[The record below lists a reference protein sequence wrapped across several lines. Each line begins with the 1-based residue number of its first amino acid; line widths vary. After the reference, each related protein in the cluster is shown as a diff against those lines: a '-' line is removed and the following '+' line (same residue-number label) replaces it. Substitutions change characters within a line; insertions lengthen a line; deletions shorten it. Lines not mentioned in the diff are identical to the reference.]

1 MKFLLPLI
9 LFAASAANA
18 TLVDFNTSGVLSCGA
33 AANCSVLANVLVF
46 HTGNLA
52 QPSLTVAYLPNTES
66 NLNASPSAS
75 TSFGYLAVTCLLCG
89 PNANATFNLAGALLG
104 ITINQ
109 GPDPFAQ
116 TSVAFSGTFNGSFNV
131 AAGNL
136 GGLGGISFGSLPIQT
151 TYSNGNPSVTYQMQ
165 QPLPPPVDGY
175 IVSSSNSTSLQ
186 GVVTVNETPEP
197 TTLSLIGL
205 GLIGL
210 GFIKRKR

>member
-9 LFAASAANA
+9 LLAASANA
-18 TLVDFNTSGVLSCGA
+18 TLVDFTTSGVLSCGA

-66 NLNASPSAS
+66 NLNVSPSAS
-75 TSFGYLAVTCLLCG
+75 TSFGYLNVQCLLCT
-89 PNANATFNLAGALLG
+89 NANATFNLSGALLG

-116 TSVAFSGTFNGSFNV
+116 SSLAFHGVFNGAFNLTS
-131 AAGNL
+131 GNI
-136 GGLGGISFGSLPIQT
+136 GGLAGISFGHLPIQT
-151 TYSNGNPSVTYQMQ
+151 TYSAGTPEIAYQMQ

-175 IVSSSNSTSLQ
+175 IVSATNSTSLQ
-186 GVVTVNETPEP
+186 GIVSTTPEP
-197 TTLSLIGL
+197 ATLSLIGL
-205 GLIGL
+205 SLIGL
-210 GFIKRKR
+210 GFLRRRR

>member
-1 MKFLLPLI
+1 MKHLLPLV
-9 LFAASAANA
+9 LFIAGVANA

-46 HTGNLA
+46 HTGALT
-52 QPSLTVAYLPNTES
+52 QPTLTIAYLPNTES

-75 TSFGYLAVTCLLCG
+75 TSFGYLNVQCLLCG
-89 PNANATFNLAGALLG
+89 PNSNATFNLAGALLG
-104 ITINQ
+104 ITIAQ
-109 GPDPFAQ
+109 GPDPFNQ
-116 TSVAFSGTFNGSFNV
+116 SSVAFNGVFNGSFNV

-186 GVVTVNETPEP
+186 GVVTANETPEP
-197 TTLSLIGL
+197 ATLSLIGL
-205 GLIGL
+205 GLVGL
-210 GFIKRKR
+210 GLLKRKR